1 MEEENE
7 EIEDTG
13 DDLREALTDA
23 FDAEPAEEGPTRDD
37 KGRFAAKDEE
47 PESEAEE
54 PPAEEPAEE
63 STGDEPQAEPEA
75 VEEAPQAP
83 ASWKAEYKEVFS
95 ALPKEARD
103 YILQR
108 EEEMDSGVTQ
118 LKTTMDDKAKV
129 ADEFQQIVTPYIPY
143 LQSKG
148 DTPLVAFQG
157 ALNMVH
163 TLEHGTP
170 QQKADI
176 ITGLSQLAAVDINTL
191 TEAQEYAD
199 PQTTALQGEVS
210 DLRAMM
216 QRDQNDRQQA
226 AFASV
231 EGEINA
237 FASEKDANGQLLRPH
252 YEAVVKDMEGII
264 VQIRAT
270 DPNKPNKEVL
280 ELAYD
285 RAVWGNTETR
295 QALLDNE
302 KKAVSESNTQAVKK
316 KAADAANASSSV
328 TGSPSGESPAG
339 PKPSLR
345 EEIAAQF

>member
-1 MEEENE
+1 
-7 EIEDTG
+7 
-13 DDLREALTDA
+13 
-23 FDAEPAEEGPTRDD
+23 
-37 KGRFAAKDEE
+37 
-47 PESEAEE
+47 
-54 PPAEEPAEE
+54 
-63 STGDEPQAEPEA
+63 
-75 VEEAPQAP
+75 
-83 ASWKAEYKEVFS
+83 
-95 ALPKEARD
+95 
-103 YILQR
+103 
-108 EEEMDSGVTQ
+108 
-118 LKTTMDDKAKV
+118 
-129 ADEFQQIVTPYIPY
+129 
-143 LQSKG
+143 
-148 DTPLVAFQG
+148 
-157 ALNMVH
+157 
-163 TLEHGTP
+163 
-170 QQKADI
+170 
-176 ITGLSQLAAVDINTL
+176 
-191 TEAQEYAD
+191 
-199 PQTTALQGEVS
+199 
-210 DLRAMM
+210 M